1 MRVLPALVVLG
12 MFIAGCAQVSQVV
25 DEPVFGAAEGKIED
39 ASPVEV
45 EITPLTNSVAATLN
59 AREAQRR
66 VLQVGGGRAEEVNAG
81 ALLSV
86 TPLPTLDPIPYR
98 IGVGDT
104 LSLARFITA
113 RGFTDDIAREQVV
126 TSSSKVSADGSI
138 LFIET
143 GRISIEGLTLAEAR
157 ELAANALIRNGI
169 DPRFQLE
176 VSGFNS
182 QSVALITESAEPAGG
197 AGVSVTVSETTKGTG
212 SYPIVERPLSLREL
226 LVQAGLTLQSDS
238 IQVVRV
244 SRAGKVYAMPLA
256 HVFDGATPEYYLTG
270 GDLVRIST
278 YGFARDVAY
287 AFGGGSQPLVV
298 PIGAERVHLADA
310 LFSEGGVLASP
321 ASRKREIYL
330 LRGRA
335 PIRAYH
341 LDAND
346 PARVSVATQLEL
358 RPNDIVFAAT
368 KPIYEAG
375 TFLSLINPFRALLTG
390 VTAQ

>member
-1 MRVLPALVVLG
+1 
-12 MFIAGCAQVSQVV
+12 MFIAGCARVSQVV

-59 AREAQRR
+59 AREAKRR
-66 VLQVGGGRAEEVNAG
+66 VLQVGDSRAEEVNAG

-126 TSSSKVSADGSI
+126 ISSSKVSADGSI

-176 VSGFNS
+176 VSG
-182 QSVALITESAEPAGG
+182 
-197 AGVSVTVSETTKGTG
+197 
-212 SYPIVERPLSLREL
+212 
-226 LVQAGLTLQSDS
+226 LTR
-238 IQVVRV
+238 RV
-244 SRAGKVYAMPLA
+244 SR
-256 HVFDGATPEYYLTG
+256 
-270 GDLVRIST
+270 
-278 YGFARDVAY
+278 
-287 AFGGGSQPLVV
+287 
-298 PIGAERVHLADA
+298 
-310 LFSEGGVLASP
+310 
-321 ASRKREIYL
+321 
-330 LRGRA
+330 
-335 PIRAYH
+335 
-341 LDAND
+341 
-346 PARVSVATQLEL
+346 
-358 RPNDIVFAAT
+358 
-368 KPIYEAG
+368 
-375 TFLSLINPFRALLTG
+375 
-390 VTAQ
+390 

>member
-1 MRVLPALVVLG
+1 MRVLTTLVVLG
-12 MFIAGCAQVSQVV
+12 LLMVGCAPVSQVV
-25 DEPVFGAAEGKIED
+25 DEPVFGAAVGRITD
-39 ASPVEV
+39 PTPVEV
-45 EITPLTNSVAATLN
+45 EIAPLTRGVAATLN
-59 AREAQRR
+59 AKETRRRLVEIDGGLEAE
-66 VLQVGGGRAEEVNAG
+66 VTAE

-104 LSLARFITA
+104 LSLARLIAA
-113 RGFTDDIAREQVV
+113 RGFTDDLAREQVV
-126 TSSSKVSADGSI
+126 TSNSKVSADGSI

-182 QSVALITESAEPAGG
+182 QSVALITESATPVGAAGI
-197 AGVSVTVSETTKGTG
+197 SVTVSDTTKGTG

-244 SRAGKVYAMPLA
+244 SRGGKVYAMPLA

-278 YGFARDVAY
+278 YGFARNVAY

-298 PIGAERVHLADA
+298 PLGAQRVYLADA

-330 LRGRA
+330 LRGSA

-390 VTAQ
+390 VPTQ